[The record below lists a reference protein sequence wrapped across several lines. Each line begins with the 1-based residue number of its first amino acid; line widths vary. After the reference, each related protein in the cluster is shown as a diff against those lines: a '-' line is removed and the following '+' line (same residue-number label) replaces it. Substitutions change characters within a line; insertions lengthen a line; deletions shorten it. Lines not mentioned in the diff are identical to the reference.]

1 MMMRER
7 DTYALR
13 QMQDSG
19 YYLAKSEFLEPGP
32 RQSEQ
37 YVIGPLM
44 HCMFDKLY
52 AGTHEAV

>member
-1 MMMRER
+1 MMRER
-7 DTYALR
+7 DTYALK

-19 YYLAKSEFLEPGP
+19 YYLAKGEFLEPGP
-32 RQSEQ
+32 RQSEK

-44 HCMFDKLY
+44 RWMSDELY